1 MNEQNSSHDK
11 REQGAPAKA
20 ENLIHLSEKQI
31 TSAMPDLNARLRD
44 IESELKHLNAREAA
58 TNKSFLE
65 LSSETRKNL
74 TGQTSRLDETQQKM
88 SDISGQ
94 YNKISQEYQR
104 IAAASNLLSAQMENA
119 LGEIRE
125 QIDSV
130 DVAATR
136 RSHEQEQSIA
146 QLIERAAHIESRAS
160 QLADD
165 MQSRFGIMQTTLQA
179 VENRLLQEVVEIA
192 EQSEQRDEALGI
204 RIEMLQEETDTSVKA
219 LSAENARVREEV
231 NESIEQSEQRDESLS
246 IRIDKVEEENAAA
259 ISDLRDSDASIKQDV
274 DVLSGHV
281 DVLEAR
287 VNEDVS
293 RLDEVTEDLTFQ
305 AGVLNTRTD
314 ELEAFAEV
322 TEEKT
327 AFHSARL
334 REIAR
339 RIERHHVGFA
349 IAIVLIAITLAV
361 VGFTQQTRWHEMLNT
376 ETQLQA
382 GLDAQGEVQQQHARQ
397 LASMAGLE
405 QAVIEKVD
413 ARQGGIS
420 DEISNQSRKL
430 EDIQQ
435 SLKAIEEQQK
445 NEASRLNAL
454 VPGRSFG
461 LDNTI
466 HNAAWLATQNREEF
480 VIDVITVK
488 DKQAMYDAA
497 FRWASLLNESH
508 LSFIEQ
514 TVEGEVYYTLI
525 YGTFADRAV
534 AEKISRYM
542 PVVNFDNRPVVRQLS
557 DIL

>member
-11 REQGAPAKA
+11 REQHAPAKA

-31 TSAMPDLNARLRD
+31 ASAMPDLNARLRD

-74 TGQTSRLDETQQKM
+74 TGQTSRLDQTQQKM

-94 YNKISQEYQR
+94 YNKISQDYQR
-104 IAAASNLLSAQMENA
+104 IAAASNLLSAQMENS

-136 RSHEQEQSIA
+136 KSHELEQSIA
-146 QLIERAAHIESRAS
+146 QLIERASHIESRAS
-160 QLADD
+160 QLAED
-165 MQSRFGIMQTTLQA
+165 MQSRFDIMQTTLQA
-179 VENRLLQEVVEIA
+179 VESRLLQEVA
-192 EQSEQRDEALGI
+192 EFAQ
-204 RIEMLQEETDTSVKA
+204 
-219 LSAENARVREEV
+219 
-231 NESIEQSEQRDESLS
+231 QSEQRDESLS
-246 IRIDKVEEENAAA
+246 IRIDKVEEENASN
-259 ISDLRDSDASIKQDV
+259 IRDLRDSDAAIQQDV
-274 DVLSGHV
+274 DVLSGQV

-287 VNEDVS
+287 VNENVS
-293 RLDEVTEDLTFQ
+293 RLDDVTEDLTFQ
-305 AGVLNTRTD
+305 TEVLNTRTD
-314 ELEAFAEV
+314 ELETFAEV

-327 AFHSARL
+327 AFHSVKL
-334 REIAR
+334 REITK

-382 GLDAQGEVQQQHARQ
+382 GLDAQGAVQQDHARQ

-405 QAVIEKVD
+405 QTVIDKVD

-435 SLKAIEEQQK
+435 SLKAIEAQQA
-445 NEASRLNAL
+445 NEASRLTAL

-466 HNAAWLATQNREEF
+466 HNAAWLATQDKNQF

-514 TVEGEVYYTLI
+514 TIDGEVYFTLI
-525 YGTFADRAV
+525 YGTFADRSV

-542 PVVNFDNRPVVRQLS
+542 PVVNFNDRPVVRQLS
-557 DIL
+557 EIL